1 MHRQTLILW
10 LTEIVGLTGFTGA
23 TGATGDTGFTGAT
36 GFTGDSGT
44 DAYMHMGETINIMSS
59 DAPMQKGLWCRL

>member
-10 LTEIVGLTGFTGA
+10 LTDIAGFTGFTGA

-36 GFTGDSGT
+36 GFTGDTGT
-44 DAYMHMGETINIMSS
+44 DAYMHMGETTNIMSS
-59 DAPMQKGLWCRL
+59 ESPMQKGLWGRL